1 MPKIAVYPGSFDPL
15 TFGHLDIAA
24 RAARLFDE
32 LHILVV
38 HNPAKTPRF
47 TSEERMELIKGSLA
61 EAGRYGTPMPSASKS
76 KIVIA
81 TLETG
86 LLVDYCRKVGAQA
99 LVKGVRSNAD
109 LDYELPMARVNRDL
123 AGVETIF
130 MPADPAQGF
139 VSSSLVK
146 QVADLGGS
154 VEKYVPAII
163 VKALA
168 ATAAKR
174 K

>member
-1 MPKIAVYPGSFDPL
+1 MPSIAVYPGSFDPM

-24 RAARLFDE
+24 RVARMFDE

-47 TSEERMELIKGSLA
+47 TSEERMQLIKDSLS
-61 EAGRYGTPMPSASKS
+61 EAGRFGTPMPSASKT

-81 TLETG
+81 TLDKG
-86 LLVDYCRKVGAQA
+86 LLVDYCRQVHATA
-99 LVKGVRSNAD
+99 LVKGVRNNAD
-109 LDYELPMARVNRDL
+109 LEYELPMARVNRDL
-123 AGVETIF
+123 AQVETVFI
-130 MPADPAQGF
+130 PADPAHGF

-154 VEKYVPAII
+154 VDKYVPAA
-163 VKALA
+163 VLRALA
-168 ATAAKR
+168 ATSK